1 MKKLF
6 NDYSYDF
13 TKKSKNYIDTIVE
26 NEYENIFRVYK
37 KTIFNLNKKLDEI
50 YFQNK
55 INSPTR
61 RVNIIYDYHKRYFN
75 LLVSSITIDRIIE
88 INNQKMMQVDVYKEE
103 LNLSSRYINYYAVI
117 CNELND
123 YFKIEFKDGIIDF
136 GSIDKKFK
144 TTPKFIISRFLL
156 YDFKFLFYKLI
167 SRSGFLK
174 KGLYLSFGSNL
185 LKKEIQTELLKY
197 GYKPILIDNIFD
209 GNKDFNLNNY
219 DSKKNQ
225 DYFNEI
231 FEIALNELN
240 EIKLFF
246 KNQNIFTVY
255 IKIISKL
262 ILESVLYVLEN
273 KNFMRNK
280 IKLLIKKNP
289 NIKVCISNGLFNRKG
304 ILLYDAL
311 NFNNISVLACQ
322 HGLTAGNAKSYLQ
335 NNFITENNTSDT
347 LFCYNKSAVRTRKKI
362 IKSNTKLLA
371 VGGPKFSKQIFNR
384 KLLRYFLKLRFR
396 LREKQFL
403 YLSFNV
409 EFNSGKGFP
418 YTKSNSK
425 IFKSEKSI
433 LKILSKSSKKIIY
446 KGYPTKQFLFDRE
459 KELKLLYGDKI
470 KFLNNNID
478 FRYFRPLVDVIIT
491 GATESTLEWC
501 IGSNVPIIFL
511 YSRKINPL
519 ESKLVEKIFENCF
532 IFFDADSKS
541 GLLKFKK
548 TLNLSYRDILKI
560 WNKKQKYRDQYD
572 EEHFLSK
579 NKEAGKI
586 AANYIL
592 DQIEN

>member
-1 MKKLF
+1 LKKLF
-6 NDYSYDF
+6 NYYSYDF
-13 TKKSKNYIDTIVE
+13 TKKSKNYIDSIVE
-26 NEYENIFRVYK
+26 NEYENIFKVYK
-37 KTIFNLNKKLDEI
+37 KAIFNLNKKLDGI

-55 INSPTR
+55 INSPTNKI
-61 RVNIIYDYHKRYFN
+61 NIIYDYHKRYFN

-88 INNQKMMQVDVYKEE
+88 KNNQEMMQVDVFKEE
-103 LNLSSRYINYYAVI
+103 LNLFSRYINYYAVI
-117 CNELND
+117 CNELKD
-123 YFKIEFKDGIIDF
+123 YFKIEFEEGIINFESTD
-136 GSIDKKFK
+136 SKFK
-144 TTPKFIISRFLL
+144 TTPKYIISRFLL

-167 SRSGFLK
+167 SKSGFLK

-185 LKKEIQTELLKY
+185 LKKEIETELFKY

-209 GNKDFNLNNY
+209 GNKDFALNND

-240 EIKLFF
+240 EIKFFF
-246 KNQNIFTVY
+246 KNQNIFRVY
-255 IKIISKL
+255 VKLTSKL

-280 IKLLIKKNP
+280 IKLLIKENP

-347 LFCYNKSAVRTRKKI
+347 LFCYNKSSVRTRKKI
-362 IKSNTKLLA
+362 IKSNSKLLI

-384 KLLRYFLKLRFR
+384 KLLRLFLKLRHSSR
-396 LREKQFL
+396 GKQFL
-403 YLSFNV
+403 YLSFNI

-418 YTKSNSK
+418 YTISNSK
-425 IFKSEKSI
+425 TFKNEKSI

-446 KGYPTKQFLFDRE
+446 KGYPTKQYLFDRE
-459 KELKLLYGDKI
+459 KELKLLFGKKI

-478 FRYFRPLVDVIIT
+478 FRYIRPLFDVIIT
-491 GATESTLEWC
+491 NATESTLEWC

-511 YSRKINPL
+511 YSRNTNPL
-519 ESKLVEKIFENCF
+519 ESKSVENIFENCF

-541 GLLKFKK
+541 GLLRFKK
-548 TLNLSYRDILKI
+548 ILSLSYRDILKI

-572 EEHFLSK
+572 EEYFLSK
-579 NKEAGKI
+579 KKEAGKI
-586 AANYIL
+586 GANLIFN
-592 DQIEN
+592 EFKK